1 MKKVR
6 ISCDVNWKLRKRLD
20 AQAKEEGLSRAKF
33 IEIAVENKVEGFNV
47 HKENKRLTEA
57 HRGTEQEMSALQRKN
72 TTLEKQVAEQ
82 KETCNRLEGEKEQ
95 LTVKHTDRIKEIAAV
110 LGVPGTIGHIKQRI
124 GELRTTQEQLE
135 QEKTELT
142 EQRDEFEKLLHAETD
157 AYNKCYARAESQKK
171 ERDTFK
177 ENIKQ
182 IASHLGVPDTVA
194 HCKQRI
200 DELQASIENKKTE
213 RDRFKAQA
221 EEAQSKLNVCDE
233 KLTGLLMR
241 SWWERLWNR
250 LPWVE

>member
-6 ISCDVNWKLRKRLD
+6 ISCDVNLKLRQQIDTRS
-20 AQAKEEGLSRAKF
+20 KENGISRAKF
-33 IEIAVENKVEGFNV
+33 IEIAIEDKVEGFNV

-57 HRGTEQEMSALQRKN
+57 RRKTEQEINALQQKN
-72 TTLEKQVAEQ
+72 TTLEKQVAEE
-82 KETCNRLEGEKEQ
+82 KKVCERLEQEKAQ

-124 GELRTTQEQLE
+124 GELRTTQERLE
-135 QEKTELT
+135 QEKTERT
-142 EQRDEFEKLLHAETD
+142 EQRDEFERLLHAETD

-177 ENIKQ
+177 ENLKQ

-200 DELQASIENKKTE
+200 DELQASIETKKRE

-221 EEAQSKLNVCDE
+221 EEVKSKLNVCDE
-233 KLTGLLMR
+233 KLRQLQGR
-241 SWWERLWNR
+241 NWWERLWNT
-250 LPWVE
+250 LPWL